1 MIYRALCCPKCGFQI
16 FDART
21 VRYLTTFTKKMDY
34 VGVSMMVLRCPGCH
48 KAWGIVIAADEKCW
62 MLSTVELVNLQQE
75 YRRIREAVAK
85 GMDVEQVLAWTTQH
99 QIQGDIAS

>member
-1 MIYRALCCPKCGFQI
+1 LIYRALCCPKCGFQI

-21 VRYLTTFTKKMDY
+21 VRYLTAFTKKM
-34 VGVSMMVLRCPGCH
+34 
-48 KAWGIVIAADEKCW
+48 CW

-85 GMDVEQVLAWTTQH
+85 GMDVEQVLAWTTQYE
-99 QIQGDIAS
+99 IKGDIAS